1 MTRRLKS
8 STDHRVR
15 VGRSHPGQTECHD
28 DVPAHMQETLTVV
41 EGKHQQL
48 RSTLARR
55 SRELMQTRAELRAL
69 IQSFPDLLL
78 RLDRDGTIV
87 ECRAGEAADQYAM
100 LASAVGQRL
109 SDFPERSIPAIL
121 DQARDRASAHG
132 APVST
137 ECVLTSHE
145 GEHYAEIRVLSLPNE
160 QQILIVRDVTER
172 RRAEEAL
179 RESEARKCA
188 ILGSALDAI
197 MDLDDDG
204 RVTEMNP
211 AAERLFGCPST
222 NLTGRYLADLVF
234 SASERE
240 VQRRELSLY
249 FATGQ
254 GPLLN
259 SRVETVAIR
268 ADGSELPVELA
279 ITHIDLSGR
288 MGFTAFL
295 RDLTESKKV
304 EQELVRLA
312 FHDTLTGLPNRALFT
327 DRLQQA
333 VARAERLHEPL
344 AVMFL
349 DLDNFKVVNDSIGH
363 EAGDQLLTIVAERL
377 RSCMRTED
385 TVARFGGDELAI
397 LVEGV
402 ADRAEVLAMAE
413 RIAEMF
419 RTPIGLANHELYVT
433 TSIGI
438 ALAVPGDDDAEGLL
452 RKADLAMYR
461 AKAAGKSQYTL
472 YDQSMNASAQERLQ
486 LGNDLHLAIER
497 GELFLMYQPIIAF
510 GTGEIT
516 ELEALIRWQ
525 HPDLGMVSP
534 AQFIPIA
541 EENGLILQIGRWVLE
556 EACRQLRTWQCLEAD
571 LPDLV
576 MSVNLSAKQLGD
588 PDLLPEVRRILDE
601 TGLDSRFL
609 KLELTETA
617 IMADVDST
625 DTVLRDL
632 KALGLGLAI
641 DDFGTGYSSLSYLK
655 RLPIDTLKIDRSFVD
670 GLGIDPQDTAIVRTV
685 IALAKSLHLE
695 VTGEGVETVEQSMQL
710 EQLGCDRGQG
720 YLFARPMKPADL
732 VPRLMPGYAIAS

>member
-1 MTRRLKS
+1 MTRWQHPGAHTL
-8 STDHRVR
+8 D
-15 VGRSHPGQTECHD
+15 GRS
-28 DVPAHMQETLTVV
+28 V
-41 EGKHQQL
+41 EGRHRQL
-48 RSTLARR
+48 RKRLARR
-55 SRELMQTRAELRAL
+55 SRELLQTRAELRAL
-69 IQSFPDLLL
+69 ILSFPDLLL

-121 DQARDRASAHG
+121 EQVRVQAGALG
-132 APVST
+132 APMST
-137 ECVLTSHE
+137 ERVLTSHE
-145 GEHYAEIRVLSLPNE
+145 GEHYAEVRVLSLPDE

-197 MDLDDDG
+197 VDLDDDG
-204 RVTEMNP
+204 RVSEMNP
-211 AAERLFGCPST
+211 AAERLFGCSST

-234 SASERE
+234 PASERE
-240 VQRRELSLY
+240 LQRRELALY

-259 SRVETVAIR
+259 NRVETVAIR

-279 ITHIDLSGR
+279 ITHIDLGGR

-295 RDLTESKKV
+295 RDLTESKQV

-333 VARAERLHEPL
+333 VARAERLQEPL

-363 EAGDQLLTIVAERL
+363 EAGDRLLVTVAERL
-377 RSCMRTED
+377 RACVRAED

-397 LVEGV
+397 LIEGV

-413 RIAEMF
+413 RIAELF
-419 RTPIGLANHELYVT
+419 GTPIRLANRELYVT
-433 TSIGI
+433 ASIGV
-438 ALAVPGDDDAEGLL
+438 ALAVPGEDDAEGLL

-461 AKAAGKSQYTL
+461 AKASGKAQHTI
-472 YDQSMNASAQERLQ
+472 YDQSMNASALERLQ

-497 GELFLMYQPIIAF
+497 GELFLMYQPIVSF
-510 GTGEIT
+510 ETGEIT
-516 ELEALIRWQ
+516 ELEALIRWS
-525 HPDLGMVSP
+525 HPDLGLVSP

-541 EENGLILQIGRWVLE
+541 EDNGLIIPIGRWVLE
-556 EACRQLRTWQCLEAD
+556 EACRQLRSWQRQQPD

-588 PDLLPEVRRILDE
+588 PDLVSEIRRILDE
-601 TGLDSRFL
+601 TGLNPRYL
-609 KLELTETA
+609 KLELTETTV
-617 IMADVDST
+617 MADADST
-625 DTVLRDL
+625 DTALGDL

-655 RLPIDTLKIDRSFVD
+655 RLPINTLKIDRSFVD
-670 GLGIDPQDTAIVRTV
+670 GLGTDPQDTAIVRTV

-695 VTGEGVETVEQSMQL
+695 VTGEGVETEEQSVQL
-710 EQLGCDRGQG
+710 QQLGCDRGQG
-720 YLFARPMKPADL
+720 YLFARPMTPDDL
-732 VPRLMPGYAIAS
+732 APRLRPGNSAAG